1 MVLVDTSVLINYL
14 RGRKTEGADKLS
26 SLIEN
31 DEPFGIN
38 DFIYQEL
45 LQGAKD
51 EKEFSLLD
59 EYLNDLPFFSLKL
72 GI

>member
-45 LQGAKD
+45 L
-51 EKEFSLLD
+51 
-59 EYLNDLPFFSLKL
+59 
-72 GI
+72 